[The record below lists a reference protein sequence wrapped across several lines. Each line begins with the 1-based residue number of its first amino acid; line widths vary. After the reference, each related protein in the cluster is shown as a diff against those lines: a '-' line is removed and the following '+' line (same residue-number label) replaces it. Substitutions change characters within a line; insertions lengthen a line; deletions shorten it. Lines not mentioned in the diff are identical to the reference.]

1 MKKSSIKKVYTPS
14 VKNTPKKKLKTCHKM
29 KLSPPLKEFDAK
41 TKVKSNLN
49 STRKNKKFKTTIE
62 QSKNPS
68 VKISHKIGCLA
79 FQRQDKINNEP
90 KKKIKTKAS
99 TDIFDD
105 SYLNNLLLANGSD
118 SNRYEQSNEA
128 ENKFPNGEDSNYDHL
143 FELFKKSNLLKSTI
157 VIDKNGN
164 NNLDLE
170 QRKIIDNYF
179 FKFNK
184 GGLNLNDYEENK
196 INTIPV
202 QKYKDNN
209 KLFIQ
214 NRPMSICFGNNTRVK
229 KCLDFS
235 RKRYNGKNSEAKNKF
250 FGKKDETDEFSN
262 YEACTNRSIDSSFL
276 GSCLN
281 DTFYQEL
288 ALNKNYF

>member
-1 MKKSSIKKVYTPS
+1 MKSSIRKVYTPS
-14 VKNTPKKKLKTCHKM
+14 VKNTPKKKLKACHKM
-29 KLSPPLKEFDAK
+29 KLSSPLKEFDDK
-41 TKVKSNLN
+41 TNGKLNLN
-49 STRKNKKFKTTIE
+49 STRKNKKCKTTIE

-68 VKISHKIGCLA
+68 VKISHKIGCLSSK
-79 FQRQDKINNEP
+79 RQDKINNEQ

-105 SYLNNLLLANGSD
+105 SYLNNLLLTNESD
-118 SNRYEQSNEA
+118 SNRYEQTHEV
-128 ENKFPNGEDSNYDHL
+128 ENNLPNGEDSDYDHL

-170 QRKIIDNYF
+170 QKKIIDNYF

-184 GGLNLNDYEENK
+184 GGANLNDYEESK
-196 INTIPV
+196 INSIPI

-214 NRPMSICFGNNTRVK
+214 NRPMPICLGKNTRVK
-229 KCLDFS
+229 KCLDFN
-235 RKRYNGKNSEAKNKF
+235 RKRYIVKDSDAKNKF
-250 FGKKDETDEFSN
+250 FGQEDETDEFSN
-262 YEACTNRSIDSSFL
+262 LEACTDRSIDSSFL

>member
-1 MKKSSIKKVYTPS
+1 MKSSNRKVFTPS
-14 VKNTPKKKLKTCHKM
+14 VKNTPKKKLKTCHKL
-29 KLSPPLKEFDAK
+29 KLSCPIKEFEDK
-41 TKVKSNLN
+41 TKLKSTLN
-49 STRKNKKFKTTIE
+49 STRKNKKCKTAIE
-62 QSKNPS
+62 HSKNPS
-68 VKISHKIGCLA
+68 VKINHKFGCLTSK
-79 FQRQDKINNEP
+79 RLDKINNEQ
-90 KKKIKTKAS
+90 KKNTKTKAS

-105 SYLNNLLLANGSD
+105 SYLNNLLLSNGPD
-118 SNRYEQSNEA
+118 SNRYEQTHDL
-128 ENKFPNGEDSNYDHL
+128 ENNSPNGDDWDCDHL

-164 NNLDLE
+164 NNLVFE

-179 FKFNK
+179 FQFNK
-184 GGLNLNDYEENK
+184 GERNLNDYEENK
-196 INTIPV
+196 INSIPV

-214 NRPMSICFGNNTRVK
+214 NRPMPIYLVNNTRVK
-229 KCLDFS
+229 KCLDFH
-235 RKRYNGKNSEAKNKF
+235 RKRNNGKNNETQNKY
-250 FGKKDETDEFSN
+250 FGKANETDEFSI
-262 YEACTNRSIDSSFL
+262 YEACTNKSIDSSFL

>member
-1 MKKSSIKKVYTPS
+1 MKPSIRKVYTPS
-14 VKNTPKKKLKTCHKM
+14 IKNTPKKKLKACHKM
-29 KLSPPLKEFDAK
+29 KLCFPPKEFDDK
-41 TKVKSNLN
+41 TNLKSNFN
-49 STRKNKKFKTTIE
+49 SNRKNKKCKTSRGH
-62 QSKNPS
+62 SKNPS
-68 VKISHKIGCLA
+68 VKISHKIGCLTS
-79 FQRQDKINNEP
+79 KIKDQINSEQ
-90 KKKIKTKAS
+90 KKNTKTKAS

-105 SYLNNLLLANGSD
+105 SYLNNLLLTNRSD
-118 SNRYEQSNEA
+118 SNRYEQINEV
-128 ENKFPNGEDSNYDHL
+128 ENKFPNGDDSDYDHL

-170 QRKIIDNYF
+170 QKKIIDNYF

-184 GGLNLNDYEENK
+184 EGRNLNDYEENK
-196 INTIPV
+196 INSIPV

-214 NRPMSICFGNNTRVK
+214 NRPMPICLGNNTRVK
-229 KCLDFS
+229 KCLDFH
-235 RKRYNGKNSEAKNKF
+235 RKRYNGKDSETQNKY
-250 FGKKDETDEFSN
+250 FGKENETDEFSIF
-262 YEACTNRSIDSSFL
+262 EACINKSIDSSFL

-281 DTFYQEL
+281 DSFYQEL

>member
-1 MKKSSIKKVYTPS
+1 MKSSIRKVNTPS
-14 VKNTPKKKLKTCHKM
+14 VKNTPKKKIKTCHKM
-29 KLSPPLKEFDAK
+29 KLSSPLKEIDYK
-41 TKVKSNLN
+41 TNFKSNLN

-68 VKISHKIGCLA
+68 VKISSKYGCLS
-79 FQRQDKINNEP
+79 FKRQNKDNNEQ
-90 KKKIKTKAS
+90 KKNSKTKAS

-105 SYLNNLLLANGSD
+105 SYLNNLLLANESD
-118 SNRYEQSNEA
+118 PNKYEQTNDTED
-128 ENKFPNGEDSNYDHL
+128 KFQNGDDSEYDRL

-170 QRKIIDNYF
+170 QKKIIDNYF
-179 FKFNK
+179 FKFNQ
-184 GGLNLNDYEENK
+184 GGKVLNDYEESK
-196 INTIPV
+196 INSIPV

-214 NRPMSICFGNNTRVK
+214 NRPICSRVK

-235 RKRYNGKNSEAKNKF
+235 RKRNYGKESATQNKY
-250 FGKKDETDEFSN
+250 FGKENETDEFSIL
-262 YEACTNRSIDSSFL
+262 EACTNKSIDSSFL

>member
-1 MKKSSIKKVYTPS
+1 MKSSIRKVYTPS
-14 VKNTPKKKLKTCHKM
+14 VNNTPKKKLKACHKM
-29 KLSPPLKEFDAK
+29 KLSSPFKEIDDK
-41 TKVKSNLN
+41 TNLKSNFN
-49 STRKNKKFKTTIE
+49 STRKNKKSKTSRE
-62 QSKNPS
+62 ESKNPS
-68 VKISHKIGCLA
+68 VKISHKIGCLTSKK
-79 FQRQDKINNEP
+79 QDTISNEQ
-90 KKKIKTKAS
+90 KKNTKTKAS

-105 SYLNNLLLANGSD
+105 SYLNNLLLTNGSD
-118 SNRYEQSNEA
+118 SNTYEQTNEV
-128 ENKFPNGEDSNYDHL
+128 ENKFPNGDDSDYDHL

-170 QRKIIDNYF
+170 QKKIIDNYF

-184 GGLNLNDYEENK
+184 GGRILNDYEENK
-196 INTIPV
+196 INSIPV

-214 NRPMSICFGNNTRVK
+214 NRPMTICLDNNTRVK
-229 KCLDFS
+229 KCLDFH
-235 RKRYNGKNSEAKNKF
+235 RKRYNGKDSETQNKY
-250 FGKKDETDEFSN
+250 FGKENETDELSIF
-262 YEACTNRSIDSSFL
+262 EACTYNSIDSSFL

-281 DTFYQEL
+281 DSFYQEL